1 MNRRWREIERKR
13 KADILLNEDDVD
25 VRKTV
30 AKKSPEDKAQ
40 WYRDENDKRCDEDP
54 NKRRDFSQTKGTV
67 EHAKV
72 ERSFKKEQDNFEP
85 FEDWAVRQ
93 ILLRRA
99 TDEKSAWDLFKTVL
113 AKHEVPCIFA
123 RGQWLI
129 GKFAGITMGQV
140 QSDEM
145 RAALK
150 ASQDLKERDDID
162 AFIAKS
168 EELAGKSRKGLD
180 TSYQSMAVPEVDG
193 ENHVDVCDV
202 YGIVKDVHA
211 DSDKVMMRHLTQ
223 EMKKK
228 IDSDEAEEQRML
240 ENARKMVQD
249 KKAARSS
256 GSGGQEVAGGG
267 AIALAN
273 QSQLR

>member
-1 MNRRWREIERKR
+1 M
-13 KADILLNEDDVD
+13 
-25 VRKTV
+25 
-30 AKKSPEDKAQ
+30 
-40 WYRDENDKRCDEDP
+40 
-54 NKRRDFSQTKGTV
+54 
-67 EHAKV
+67 

-99 TDEKSAWDLFKTVL
+99 TNEKSARDRFKAVL

-129 GKFAGITMGQV
+129 GKFAGITMGQH

-150 ASQDLKERDDID
+150 ASQDLKERSVID

-180 TSYQSMAVPEVDG
+180 TLYQSMAVPKVDG
-193 ENHVDVCDV
+193 ESYVDECDV

-211 DSDKVMMRHLTQ
+211 NSDKVMMRHLTQ
-223 EMKKK
+223 DMKKK
-228 IDSDEAEEQRML
+228 ID
-240 ENARKMVQD
+240 
-249 KKAARSS
+249 
-256 GSGGQEVAGGG
+256 
-267 AIALAN
+267 
-273 QSQLR
+273 

>member
-1 MNRRWREIERKR
+1 M
-13 KADILLNEDDVD
+13 
-25 VRKTV
+25 
-30 AKKSPEDKAQ
+30 
-40 WYRDENDKRCDEDP
+40 
-54 NKRRDFSQTKGTV
+54 
-67 EHAKV
+67 

-99 TDEKSAWDLFKTVL
+99 TDEKSAWDMFKAVL

-129 GKFAGITMGQV
+129 GKFAGITMDQV

-180 TSYQSMAVPEVDG
+180 TSCQSMAVPEVDG
-193 ENHVDVCDV
+193 ESHVDVCEV
-202 YGIVKDVHA
+202 YGIVKDLHA

-223 EMKKK
+223 EMN
-228 IDSDEAEEQRML
+228 IISSR
-240 ENARKMVQD
+240 RRR
-249 KKAARSS
+249 RSS
-256 GSGGQEVAGGG
+256 ACRRMRGKWCRIRRRRGLLGLAGRRSLVE
-267 AIALAN
+267 A
-273 QSQLR
+273 Q